1 MTDATPATPP
11 ADDASV
17 ATPAEGTGSPAPAPE
32 TAVPTAVLP
41 PENVVRGL
49 LLALITVPLGVIAFS
64 IIYSL
69 GYIASIVA
77 LGVALVAYFLYR
89 RGSGG
94 RVSTVGALVV
104 AGVTI
109 GTLVLA
115 FIVAQYVAVAVA
127 LGDVYGMSWFE
138 VLTAPE
144 FGSVAAEILADSEVA
159 SGIVGDAIFT
169 AVFGLLGC
177 GAVLFNAF
185 RAARAEK
192 SADGATPPVA
202 PPAS

>member
-1 MTDATPATPP
+1 MTEPTPSTPP
-11 ADDASV
+11 ADDVSV
-17 ATPAEGTGSPAPAPE
+17 PTPPESAAATPPVPEATPA
-32 TAVPTAVLP
+32 VVLP

-77 LGVALVAYFLYR
+77 LGVAVVAYFLYR

-115 FIVAQYVAVAVA
+115 FLVAQYVAVAVA
-127 LGDVYGMSWFE
+127 LADVYGMSWFE

-144 FGSVAAEILADSEVA
+144 FGSVAAEILADPEVS
-159 SGIVGDAIFT
+159 SGIVGDGIFT
-169 AVFGLLGC
+169 AIFGLLGC

-192 SADGATPPVA
+192 AADSGTPPVA